1 METQA
6 RQDHELRVET
16 AVNMFRDILNT
27 PHMREVDI
35 HFHASV
41 EEVMEFN
48 YKIDR
53 YVIPTRGENS

>member
-1 METQA
+1 MATQVI
-6 RQDHELRVET
+6 DHNQRVET

-35 HFHASV
+35 HFHTSI

-53 YVIPTRGENS
+53 VVIPIKGDDS

>member
-1 METQA
+1 MATQA
-6 RQDHELRVET
+6 IDHNQRVET

-35 HFHASV
+35 HFHASI

-53 YVIPTRGENS
+53 VVIPIKGDDS

>member
-1 METQA
+1 MATQA
-6 RQDHELRVET
+6 IDRKQRVET
-16 AVNMFRDILNT
+16 AVDMFRDILNT

-35 HFHASV
+35 HFHASI

-53 YVIPTRGENS
+53 LVIPIKGDDS